1 MTDTVRHAKLTH
13 AGALKMIEAA
23 IAKATEINVP
33 QCITV
38 TGDGDRFTFLGGRGV
53 DDYQRIA
60 RHGL

>member
-23 IAKATEINVP
+23 IVKASKINVP

-38 TGDGDRFTFLGGRGV
+38 TGDGE
-53 DDYQRIA
+53 DDYQQITRY
-60 RHGL
+60 GL